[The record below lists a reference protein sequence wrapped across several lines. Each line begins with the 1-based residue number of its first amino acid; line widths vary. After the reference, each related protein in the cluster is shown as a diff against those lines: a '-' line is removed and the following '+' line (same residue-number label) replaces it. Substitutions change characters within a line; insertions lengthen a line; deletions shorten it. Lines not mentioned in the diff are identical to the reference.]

1 MANPNNN
8 PSEMRKDLRI
18 YEIYAQHGTKA
29 LEYDDDGNTQAYLGG
44 ENTNTQL
51 STSVNKNTL
60 IFKAERTAGEF
71 NGYNRNKTTEL
82 RINVTRAPKKIT
94 AQVGQNTVSSSR

>member
-1 MANPNNN
+1 M
-8 PSEMRKDLRI
+8 
-18 YEIYAQHGTKA
+18 
-29 LEYDDDGNTQAYLGG
+29 EYDDDGNTQAYLDG

-82 RINVTRAPKKIT
+82 RINVTRAPKKDHGT
-94 AQVGQNTVSSSR
+94 SGYKTR

>member
-1 MANPNNN
+1 MRST
-8 PSEMRKDLRI
+8 PSTARRRWNRRRR
-18 YEIYAQHGTKA
+18 QHA
-29 LEYDDDGNTQAYLGG
+29 SLSRRQ
-44 ENTNTQL
+44 NTNTQL

-94 AQVGQNTVSSSR
+94 AQVGQNTVQLKQVKNARRV